1 MSESFKDKNKLDDV
15 LDSVD
20 ELEEIVNAIEN
31 IEAPSKYKAN
41 QKVMLEDASESRK
54 G

>member
-1 MSESFKDKNKLDDV
+1 MPEAFKDKNKLDDV

-31 IEAPSKYKAN
+31 IGDPRKYKDN
-41 QKVMLEDASESRK
+41 QKVMLEGASELRK